1 MNRKLLTG
9 LTLATV
15 VGTGGAAYATVAG
28 PADTTPAAASA
39 GPLVTAGDTST
50 SASAATT
57 STSATAAVASTTAVT
72 SGRTISYQ
80 VGDAGTVTVE
90 VAESVL
96 TSRGLV
102 PAGGWTI
109 GAMSNS
115 GAHIDVQFA
124 NAELVVGFSAD
135 LVGTDVV
142 VSVTNDRLPGA
153 LGPIDPL
160 VVSVIVGSGAP
171 TVPASTNA
179 QTTAPAP
186 ATAPSFD
193 TVVPATPAP
202 APVIAPTP
210 VAPRAASTSAPSSA
224 GTSGDDD
231 GEYASNEGVHSS
243 YSGESEG
250 GDDD

>member
-28 PADTTPAAASA
+28 PADTAPAAASA
-39 GPLVTAGDTST
+39 GPLVTAGETSAPAATT
-50 SASAATT
+50 SASA
-57 STSATAAVASTTAVT
+57 TAMVASTTAAT
-72 SGRTISYQ
+72 PGRTISYQ
-80 VGDAGTVTVE
+80 VGDAGTVTVD

-124 NAELVVGFSAD
+124 NAERVVGFSAD

-153 LGPIDPL
+153 SGPIDPL
-160 VVSVIVGSGAP
+160 VVSVIGGSGAP
-171 TVPASTNA
+171 PVPAS
-179 QTTAPAP
+179 AP

-202 APVIAPTP
+202 APVITPTP
-210 VAPRAASTSAPSSA
+210 VAPPAASTSAPSSA

-231 GEYASNEGVHSS
+231 GEYASNGDVHSS

>member
-28 PADTTPAAASA
+28 PADITPAA
-39 GPLVTAGDTST
+39 
-50 SASAATT
+50 
-57 STSATAAVASTTAVT
+57 TAAT

-80 VGDAGTVTVE
+80 VGDAGTVTVD
-90 VAESVL
+90 VADSVL
-96 TSRGLV
+96 TSRGLL

-115 GAHIDVQFA
+115 DVHLDVQFA
-124 NAELVVGFSAD
+124 NAERVVGFSAD

-153 LGPIDPL
+153 PGPIDPL
-160 VVSVIVGSGAP
+160 VVSVIGGSGAP
-171 TVPASTNA
+171 PVPSSTTA
-179 QTTAPAP
+179 RTTAPAP

-193 TVVPATPAP
+193 TVVPATPAL
-202 APVIAPTP
+202 APVITPAP

-224 GTSGDDD
+224 GTSGDND
-231 GEYASNEGVHSS
+231 GEYASNGAVHSS